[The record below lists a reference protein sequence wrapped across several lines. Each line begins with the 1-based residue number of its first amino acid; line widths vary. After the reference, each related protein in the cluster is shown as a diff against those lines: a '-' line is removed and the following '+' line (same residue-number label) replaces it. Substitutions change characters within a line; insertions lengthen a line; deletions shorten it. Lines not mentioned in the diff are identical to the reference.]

1 MEKGNPGEPCQFV
14 AAMVDH
20 YRFAAIPASP
30 QVSAQG
36 QKRRLTI
43 SAAIDSRPLEIGQQ
57 QDW

>member
-14 AAMVDH
+14 AAMVDR

-36 QKRRLTI
+36 QQRRLTI
-43 SAAIDSRPLEIGQQ
+43 SVAIGSRPREIGQQ